1 MTEATA
7 KVREQET
14 KQTAINEAAAKKE
27 QEAKAARDAAERAE
41 REDKENAEREKR
53 ETEEKARIEAE
64 EAAKIKAERKIPT
77 LLPERIG
84 LAEFKRRDWV
94 VSVPMDV
101 LPEDII
107 DPGYWAHVCA
117 EFKPLDT
124 LEVRWEDGSLIHN
137 LRVLWCEK
145 TYANVKL
152 VSIEKLGTIVPAADL
167 ESKRFIAEWK
177 GHLKWTVLRK
187 ADRQI
192 VASRFHDRV
201 QAAAWIADND
211 KV

>member
-1 MTEATA
+1 MAE
-7 KVREQET
+7 
-14 KQTAINEAAAKKE
+14 
-27 QEAKAARDAAERAE
+27 AERKVAE
-41 REDKENAEREKR
+41 DAVKDVVKD
-53 ETEEKARIEAE
+53 TV
-64 EAAKIKAERKIPT
+64 ERKIPT

-84 LAEFKRRDWV
+84 LAEFKRQDWV
-94 VSVPMDV
+94 VVVPMDV
-101 LPEDII
+101 LEADIL

-117 EFKPLDT
+117 QFKPLDT

-152 VSIEKLGTIVPAADL
+152 VSTEKLGKIVPAADL

-187 ADRQI
+187 TDRQI
-192 VASRFHDRV
+192 VASGFHDRV
-201 QAAAWIADND
+201 GAAAWIADND
-211 KV
+211 KA